1 MPFSKGHTPPSEGS
15 ELVLDPV
22 EVEVG
27 VVMFEEP
34 VEIFEEET
42 DIPGGASEET
52 TEVGVVELVD
62 SLGAT
67 DGEPEVIGAGIRDP
81 LVGTIGGVLVVD
93 RVEVESSLTA
103 LEAELETTAVALEET
118 GGPSE
123 MLETG
128 AVELIETIGG
138 PEEIAVPKVVGEPEK
153 ALEIGRGDLK
163 ATLFEGEEIVAVMLE
178 ILVLDGPMTLEAG
191 TVVAFAREGSTA
203 TVVVIIPKTVPEIV
217 PSL

>member
-1 MPFSKGHTPPSEGS
+1 MPFSKGHNPPSEGS
-15 ELVLDPV
+15 GLVLDPV

-27 VVMFEEP
+27 VVMFEGP
-34 VEIFEEET
+34 VEIFKGET
-42 DIPGGASEET
+42 EIPGGAPEET

-67 DGEPEVIGAGIRDP
+67 DGEPEVIGADVRDP
-81 LVGTIGGVLVVD
+81 LVGIIGGVLMVEG
-93 RVEVESSLTA
+93 VEVESSLTA

-123 MLETG
+123 LLETG
-128 AVELIETIGG
+128 AVELIETIGE
-138 PEEIAVPKVVGEPEK
+138 PEEIAVPKVVEEPEK
-153 ALEIGRGDLK
+153 ALEIGRGDFK

-178 ILVLDGPMTLEAG
+178 MLVLDEPMTLEAG